1 MLYGYYHGYMFD
13 ENVSES
19 KQNPRSEN
27 KTLVHLLLP
36 ESWWASYTDFVRVNS
51 QNWVKHTTFK
61 KMLRGNISM
70 RNI

>member
-36 ESWWASYTDFVRVNS
+36 ES
-51 QNWVKHTTFK
+51 
-61 KMLRGNISM
+61 
-70 RNI
+70 